1 MLRYIA
7 RQPILD
13 ASGQTFGYEIL
24 YRAAR
29 EGFARITDP
38 EGASRRV
45 LDDLLMLG
53 IDELTRGRHAFLN
66 CTQGVLT
73 QRLAEILP
81 TQNVILEILET
92 IVPDHD
98 LLQSCADLKSAGYTL
113 ALDDFVATTNTLPLV
128 EFVDY
133 IKIDFRALTTDECRD
148 LVGRFGKQVRFVAEK
163 IETRAEY
170 LAARDMGCSLFQ
182 GYFFAEPAL
191 LTVRQIPSMYANY
204 VRLLAA
210 TCKPDFDFP
219 EVEAIIKTDAALCYK
234 LLRFLNSA
242 AFCLGSDITSLR
254 QALIILGENAI
265 RRWVCVSAAATAAKG
280 KPPELLTSALLRAR
294 FCELLSTHART
305 NPYQGFVV
313 GLFSLMSALL
323 DTPIENLLAQV
334 ELPAESQ
341 EALRGQPGRL
351 GALLDLVQVYLRGEW
366 DAVTAKSE
374 TLAISHQQIADCY
387 LEAARAA
394 DSLVTIA

>member
-13 ASGQTFGYEIL
+13 VFGETFGYEIL
-24 YRAAR
+24 YRAAP

-53 IDELTRGRHAFLN
+53 IDELTRGRQVFLN
-66 CTQGVLT
+66 CTQEVLT
-73 QRLAEILP
+73 QRLVKLLP
-81 TQNVILEILET
+81 TANIILEILET

-113 ALDDFVATTNTLPLV
+113 ALDDFDATENTLPLV

-133 IKIDFRALTTDECRD
+133 IKIDFQALSKEECRG
-148 LVGRFGKQVRFVAEK
+148 LVRRFGKQVRFVAEK
-163 IETRAEY
+163 IETHAEY
-170 LAARDMGCSLFQ
+170 VAARDMGCSLFQ

-191 LTVRQIPSMYANY
+191 LTVRHIPSMYANY
-204 VRLLAA
+204 IRLLAA
-210 TCKPDFDFP
+210 TCKPNFDFYA
-219 EVEAIIKTDAALCYK
+219 VEAIIKTDAALCYK

-294 FCELLSTHART
+294 FCELLASHAQI
-305 NPYQGFVV
+305 NPYYGFVV

-323 DTPIENLLAQV
+323 DTPIENLLAHV
-334 ELPAESQ
+334 ELPPEVQ
-341 EALRGQPGRL
+341 EALRGQPSRL
-351 GALLDLVQVYLRGEW
+351 GALLDLVRVYLRGDW
-366 DAVTAKSE
+366 DAVTAKSSA
-374 TLAISHQQIADCY
+374 LAISQQEITDSY
-387 LEAARAA
+387 LEAAHSA
-394 DSLVTIA
+394 DTLTTPV